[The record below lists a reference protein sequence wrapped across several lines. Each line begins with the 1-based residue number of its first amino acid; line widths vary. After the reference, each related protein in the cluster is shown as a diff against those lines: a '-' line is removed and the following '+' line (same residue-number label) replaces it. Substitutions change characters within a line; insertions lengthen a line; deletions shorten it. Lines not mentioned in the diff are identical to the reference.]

1 MATQQPEPI
10 TATEHRYRLHRVTQ
24 IARRFA
30 FIGRIDYRHV
40 LSNAGGAQFGLG
52 SSPARDL
59 LVVYAEA
66 FLRDADPEDFSLEA
80 LLAHECGHQIV
91 YRNAAWQRFLP
102 GPMTPAVEEVL
113 ASVAGSVLVTDAV
126 DRENLVLKTVHDAV
140 QCGFDVDDASQLVFE
155 LRRLLEKTR

>member
-10 TATEHRYRLHRVTQ
+10 TAAEHHRRLRRVTR
-24 IARRFA
+24 IARHFG
-30 FIGRIDYRHV
+30 FIGRVEYRHV

-52 SSPARDL
+52 SSLEHDL

-80 LLAHECGHQIV
+80 VLAHECGHQGV
-91 YRNAAWQRFLP
+91 HREAAWQRFLA
-102 GPMTPAVEEVL
+102 GPITPAAEEVL
-113 ASVAGSVLVTDAV
+113 ASVAGSVLVEHPS
-126 DRENLVLKTVHDAV
+126 DRENLVLKAIHDAV
-140 QCGFDVDDASQLVFE
+140 QCGSDFDGAGQLVFE